1 MIRHETSTHFLRK
14 LIDSILNYQN
24 ISFMQYNM
32 EKSALMEIEYI
43 TSGTLNVYKFLILWF
58 YNFSNMWDVP
68 TIHFYKTSIMYNY
81 IGMPSAYIF
90 NFLLSLM
97 YCN

>member
-1 MIRHETSTHFLRK
+1 
-14 LIDSILNYQN
+14 
-24 ISFMQYNM
+24 M

-58 YNFSNMWDVP
+58 YNFSNMWDVL
-68 TIHFYKTSIMYNY
+68 TIHFYKTSN
-81 IGMPSAYIF
+81 IGIPSAYIF
-90 NFLLSLM
+90 NFLLRLM

>member
-58 YNFSNMWDVP
+58 YNFSNMWDVL
-68 TIHFYKTSIMYNY
+68 TIHFYKTSNMYNY

-90 NFLLSLM
+90 NFLLRLM

>member
-1 MIRHETSTHFLRK
+1 
-14 LIDSILNYQN
+14 
-24 ISFMQYNM
+24 MQYNM

-58 YNFSNMWDVP
+58 YNFSNMWDVL
-68 TIHFYKTSIMYNY
+68 TIHFYKTSNMYNY
-81 IGMPSAYIF
+81 IGTPSAYIF
-90 NFLLSLM
+90 NFLLRLM